1 MSHHFR
7 KKSYLKQLLKK
18 FLDDMEPIKNKE
30 YRDAHLEDLIDH
42 YWGSLSHISNLV
54 KASEIKAGLI
64 LSFYGILLNFV
75 YQSVTTWLD
84 ASISSVLWYVLFS
97 TWITTTI
104 ISIFFCVRC
113 FMPRIEGDYD
123 DNVLFFGDITTKFGT
138 IKEFSRTFYRVSID
152 EEKLFQQMGEQI
164 YINAKIAGW
173 KFDNVKKAI
182 RFLAISL
189 VMLAMVLVYYSVFVL
204 SFT

>member
-1 MSHHFR
+1 
-7 KKSYLKQLLKK
+7 
-18 FLDDMEPIKNKE
+18 MEPSKDKIS
-30 YRDAHLEDLIDH
+30 RDAHLEDLIDH
-42 YWGSLSHISNLV
+42 YWGSLSHISSLV

-75 YQSVTTWLD
+75 YQSVTTWID

-97 TWITTTI
+97 AWITTTI

-113 FMPRIEGDYD
+113 FMPRIEENYD
-123 DNVLFFGDITTKFGT
+123 HNIFFFGDITTKFGT
-138 IKEFSRTFYRVSID
+138 IKEFSRTFYRISID
-152 EEKLFQQMGEQI
+152 EEQLFQQMGEQI

-173 KFDNVKKAI
+173 KFNNVKKAI

-189 VMLAMVLVYYSVFVL
+189 ILLAAVVIYYSVFV
-204 SFT
+204 FTST